1 MGTTLK
7 IAHNVFDKV
16 KVEKDRKERLKD
28 FDDWQKEKARKT
40 KALAEFQA
48 NLRSL
53 RESRAQENVVKEY
66 SNNSVTSVDDE
77 DKDEKTD
84 LKTGARRKT
93 SRPYNRSSFKNVHHK
108 DSISSTSSM
117 MDEHSKRKV
126 FARNRSNTNTELEKM
141 VKRIDLKDEICK
153 RKSIPDSHD
162 NVQRRKEKNN
172 HWLVLKGNLHSAKNR
187 KASLSK
193 NFDKTESSTPKN
205 SNVCDGRFRCT
216 EEDEKVP
223 SAEKINSNYERED
236 AGCGQKLCTIS

>member
-53 RESRAQENVVKEY
+53 REARAEENAVKEC
-66 SNNSVTSVDDE
+66 SNDSVTSVDDE
-77 DKDEKTD
+77 DKGIKTD
-84 LKTGARRKT
+84 AKTGARRKT
-93 SRPYNRSSFKNVHHK
+93 SRPYNRNSFKNVHHK

-117 MDEHSKRKV
+117 MDEHTKRKV
-126 FARNRSNTNTELEKM
+126 FARNRSNTNTDLEKFTENF
-141 VKRIDLKDEICK
+141 DLKNGVCK
-153 RKSIPDSHD
+153 RMSIPDSHD
-162 NVQRRKEKNN
+162 NVQRRKEKVN
-172 HWLVLKGNLHSAKNR
+172 HWYVLKGNLHSAKNR

-193 NFDKTESSTPKN
+193 NLDAKVSSLPKN
-205 SNVCDGRFRCT
+205 SEVYDGNSRSM
-216 EEDEKVP
+216 EEDKKLS
-223 SAEKINSNYERED
+223 SAVKINSSYGRED
-236 AGCGQKLCTIS
+236 TGCGPKLCTIL

>member
-1 MGTTLK
+1 MGSTLK

-48 NLRSL
+48 NLRNL
-53 RESRAQENVVKEY
+53 RESRAADNGSKEC
-66 SNNSVTSVDDE
+66 SINSVTSVDDE
-77 DKDEKTD
+77 DKDVKTD
-84 LKTGARRKT
+84 VRTGARRKT

-126 FARNRSNTNTELEKM
+126 FARNRSNTNAELEKF
-141 VKRIDLKDEICK
+141 VGKSDFKDEICK

-162 NVQRRKEKNN
+162 NVQRRKEKVN
-172 HWLVLKGNLHSAKNR
+172 HWHVLKGNLHSAKNR

-193 NFDKTESSTPKN
+193 SFDTTELSSSTK
-205 SNVCDGRFRCT
+205 SDVFDRRIRST
-216 EEDEKVP
+216 EEDEIVS
-223 SAEKINSNYERED
+223 SAVKTNSNYERED
-236 AGCGQKLCTIS
+236 TGCGQKLCTIL

>member
-53 RESRAQENVVKEY
+53 RESRAEENVFKEY
-66 SNNSVTSVDDE
+66 NSNSVTSVDDE
-77 DKDEKTD
+77 DKGGKTD

-117 MDEHSKRKV
+117 IEENSKRKV
-126 FARNRSNTNTELEKM
+126 FARNRSNTNAELEKM
-141 VKRIDLKDEICK
+141 MEKIDLKDEICK

-162 NVQRRKEKNN
+162 SVQRRKKNVN
-172 HWLVLKGNLHSAKNR
+172 HWLVVKGNLPSAKNR
-187 KASLSK
+187 KASLSR
-193 NFDKTESSTPKN
+193 NFDTTESSLPKN
-205 SNVCDGRFRCT
+205 SNVCDGRFLST
-216 EEDEKVP
+216 KEDKKVP

-236 AGCGQKLCTIS
+236 AGCGQKLCTIL